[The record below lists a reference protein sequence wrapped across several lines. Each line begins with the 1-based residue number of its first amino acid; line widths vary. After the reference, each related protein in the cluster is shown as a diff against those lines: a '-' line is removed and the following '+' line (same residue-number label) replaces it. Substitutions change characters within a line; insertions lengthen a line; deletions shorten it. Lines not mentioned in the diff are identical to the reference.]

1 MTRLPD
7 CGSTEC
13 SLAAHVADQQ
23 DRGRRYPAGT
33 LSACNQLVSPVFLVG
48 GCAAVA
54 ARAQLHAVCNRGPSH
69 QTAYTVHLH
78 RSGLLRLNCHIG
90 AFSVNRTTRS
100 NFNGT
105 ACTNPIRYTTWGQVC
120 TFPARTHAVRHTGAS
135 PQAFGCTAGAPLV
148 RNNAN
153 CYAGFSTRI
162 SGSYSARTQ

>member
-54 ARAQLHAVCNRGPSH
+54 ARAQLHAVCNRGTSH

-78 RSGLLRLNCHIG
+78 RSGLLRSLFLQFKKLDQKVAHSSNRWYYH
-90 AFSVNRTTRS
+90 AFS
-100 NFNGT
+100 F
-105 ACTNPIRYTTWGQVC
+105 
-120 TFPARTHAVRHTGAS
+120 
-135 PQAFGCTAGAPLV
+135 
-148 RNNAN
+148 
-153 CYAGFSTRI
+153 
-162 SGSYSARTQ
+162 